1 MKICILYLVTCQEG
15 YDFGLNMNKDICP
28 LLYPVP
34 SLSNTNKISE
44 NKDLAFFSLIS
55 LCSVGPDIETRKL
68 SDCRLYKPAE
78 PLNLTFKA
86 SRSVY
91 WGDSLQPGLPPRY
104 GTFDHSHL
112 VVGIIDCLFPRRW
125 YFSSLFNLIIIT
137 LNSLIRYQIPCI
149 VVRHYYYCIPYEN
162 IV

>member
-1 MKICILYLVTCQEG
+1 MELISFTKRSRLCSVWSKVSKDKICLIQTPNQKSYMKICILYLVTCQEG

-68 SDCRLYKPAE
+68 SDCRLYKPAGR
-78 PLNLTFKA
+78 LNLTFKA

-91 WGDSLQPGLPPRY
+91 
-104 GTFDHSHL
+104 
-112 VVGIIDCLFPRRW
+112 
-125 YFSSLFNLIIIT
+125 
-137 LNSLIRYQIPCI
+137 
-149 VVRHYYYCIPYEN
+149 
-162 IV
+162 